1 MNKVIIIKSML
12 VLLLLVFILQSCNKS
27 NADDSISKNVPLPSI
42 SPVESP
48 ESYKDDI
55 EEYEPTDSL
64 SQDSDGPIH

>member
-1 MNKVIIIKSML
+1 MSKVRIIKYIL
-12 VLLLLVFILQSCNKS
+12 VLLIPVFILQACNRS
-27 NADDSISKNVPLPSI
+27 NADESISKNAPLPSI

-64 SQDSDGPIH
+64 SQDSDGPVH